1 MKKYAVPALVCLLTL
16 TEENTATAGE
26 LCHSKEVAIATCQ
39 ADSEDKIFSFC
50 ANIPG
55 DDVRYR
61 SGTKSEI
68 TYERHFS
75 NKDPLSRW
83 TDLATYTVY
92 LGFRDKEF
100 TYVLAVPEERNGAVA
115 ILEILK
121 NNETSKR
128 YRCEDNSFGE
138 KMYSSKSIKD
148 IEDEKVRG
156 NRFIFPPEPEQ

>member
-1 MKKYAVPALVCLLTL
+1 MNKYAIPTLVNILM
-16 TEENTATAGE
+16 ATCPSMASADKF
-26 LCHSKEVAIATCQ
+26 CHSKEVAIATCQ

-55 DDVRYR
+55 DGVRYR

-100 TYVLAVPEERNGAVA
+100 TYVLAVPEERNDAVA

-148 IEDEKVRG
+148 VEDEKVRG